1 MLNLKRISEYMENN
15 RIEAKTALGGFPES
29 VWETY
34 SAFANTM
41 GGYIL
46 LGVSETSAHDFNAVG
61 LPDPE
66 KLLAEFYVMV
76 SDPKK
81 ASCNI
86 LSPKDL
92 FIAETAGGRIA
103 VIHVPRAKAADLPIY
118 IGGDPRNAYIR
129 KGEGDHRMSDE
140 ERQKMLRYKDALLR
154 IEKELAEAEGGV
166 GGREKT
172 AEGGASGGEKTA
184 EGGEGDRE
192 KTAEGG
198 AAGREKTAEGGTGS
212 REKTAEGGTS
222 GRQKTAAGRISDRNS
237 GRNPGKVSDKNPGR
251 ISGRIPD
258 RIRYAAAIVVYLT
271 EHASAGMAEIAE
283 YLGISRSSAGRYIK
297 KLIDRNIAE
306 KLSGGSHTKYRLK
319 R

>member
-140 ERQKMLRYKDALLR
+140 ERQKMLRHRDALLR

-172 AEGGASGGEKTA
+172 AEGGAGG
-184 EGGEGDRE
+184 RE

-198 AAGREKTAEGGTGS
+198 SGSREKTPEGGTGGREKTAEGGTG
-212 REKTAEGGTS
+212 

-271 EHASAGMAEIAE
+271 EHASAGMAEIAD

>member
-1 MLNLKRISEYMENN
+1 MTTPGRIAVPADHMLNLKRISEYMENN

-76 SDPKK
+76 NDPKK

-154 IEKELAEAEGGV
+154 IEKELAEAENGT

-172 AEGGASGGEKTA
+172 AEGGSGSREKTP
-184 EGGEGDRE
+184 EGGTGGRE

-198 AAGREKTAEGGTGS
+198 AAGREKTAEGGAGG
-212 REKTAEGGTS
+212 REKTAEG
-222 GRQKTAAGRISDRNS
+222 RISGRNS
-237 GRNPGKVSDKNPGR
+237 GRNPGKVSDKDP
-251 ISGRIPD
+251 GRIPD

-297 KLIDRNIAE
+297 RLIEKNIAE

>member
-46 LGVSETSAHDFNAVG
+46 LGVSETPSHDFNAVG

-76 SDPKK
+76 NDPKK

-86 LSPKDL
+86 LSSKDL

-103 VIHVPRAKAADLPIY
+103 VIHVPRAKAADLPVY

-129 KGEGDHRMSDE
+129 KGEGDHRMSEE
-140 ERQKMLRYKDALLR
+140 ERQKMLRHRDALLR
-154 IEKELAEAEGGV
+154 IEKELAEAEN
-166 GGREKT
+166 
-172 AEGGASGGEKTA
+172 
-184 EGGEGDRE
+184 
-192 KTAEGG
+192 
-198 AAGREKTAEGGTGS
+198 GTGS
-212 REKTAEGGTS
+212 REKTPEGGAG
-222 GRQKTAAGRISDRNS
+222 GRQKTAAGRIPDRNS
-237 GRNPGKVSDKNPGR
+237 GRNPGKVSDKNPGK

-271 EHASAGMAEIAE
+271 EHASAGMAEIAD

-297 KLIDRNIAE
+297 RLIEKNIAE

>member
-103 VIHVPRAKAADLPIY
+103 VIHVPRAKAADLPVY

-129 KGEGDHRMSDE
+129 KGEGDHRMSEE
-140 ERQKMLRYKDALLR
+140 ERQKMLRHRDALLK
-154 IEKELAEAEGGV
+154 IEKELAEAEGGSGSREKTPEGGT

-172 AEGGASGGEKTA
+172 AEGRTRDEV
-184 EGGEGDRE
+184 
-192 KTAEGG
+192 
-198 AAGREKTAEGGTGS
+198 TG
-212 REKTAEGGTS
+212 K
-222 GRQKTAAGRISDRNS
+222 
-237 GRNPGKVSDKNPGR
+237 

-271 EHASAGMAEIAE
+271 EQASAGMAEIAD

-297 KLIDRNIAE
+297 RLIKKNIAE

>member
-46 LGVSETSAHDFNAVG
+46 LGVSETPSHDFNAVG

-76 SDPKK
+76 NDPKK

-103 VIHVPRAKAADLPIY
+103 VIHVPRAKAADLPVY

-129 KGEGDHRMSDE
+129 KGEGDHRMSEE
-140 ERQKMLRYKDALLR
+140 ERQKMLRHRDALLK
-154 IEKELAEAEGGV
+154 IEKELAEAEGGS

-172 AEGGASGGEKTA
+172 PEGGS
-184 EGGEGDRE
+184 
-192 KTAEGG
+192 
-198 AAGREKTAEGGTGS
+198 GS
-212 REKTAEGGTS
+212 REKTAEGRTRGEVTGKIS
-222 GRQKTAAGRISDRNS
+222 GRISDRNS
-237 GRNPGKVSDKNPGR
+237 GEAHDKVSDKPLGWN
-251 ISGRIPD
+251 SGRIPD

-271 EHASAGMAEIAE
+271 EHASAGMAEIAD

-297 KLIDRNIAE
+297 RLIEKNIAE

>member
-76 SDPKK
+76 NDPKK

-129 KGEGDHRMSDE
+129 KGEGDHRMSEE
-140 ERQKMLRYKDALLR
+140 ERQKMLRHRDALLR
-154 IEKELAEAEGGV
+154 IEKELAEAEGG
-166 GGREKT
+166 
-172 AEGGASGGEKTA
+172 
-184 EGGEGDRE
+184 
-192 KTAEGG
+192 
-198 AAGREKTAEGGTGS
+198 AGS
-212 REKTAEGGTS
+212 
-222 GRQKTAAGRISDRNS
+222 
-237 GRNPGKVSDKNPGR
+237 
-251 ISGRIPD
+251 RIPD

-271 EHASAGMAEIAE
+271 EHASAGMAEIAD

-297 KLIDRNIAE
+297 RLIEKKIAE